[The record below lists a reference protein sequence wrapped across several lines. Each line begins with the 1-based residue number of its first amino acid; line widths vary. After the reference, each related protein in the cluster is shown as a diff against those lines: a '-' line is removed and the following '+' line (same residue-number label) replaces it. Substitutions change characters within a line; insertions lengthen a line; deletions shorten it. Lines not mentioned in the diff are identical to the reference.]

1 MKKKILIPVI
11 TAAIM
16 GFAAIGASA
25 RNLDMYVNNHH
36 VVRDIQTVGRFDMLP
51 VLDIAGELGFN
62 CSFDGTTIKLYND
75 SRSYKFTMGKAA
87 AYDQNGKWYGLDVV
101 PQIINGSVR
110 IPYKFFCDAMGLS
123 YTWDDVTS
131 TIFLGSDRTYNWLI
145 NTKEYKQ
152 ATEPQ
157 DIFNTLSSG
166 RIKDLNVFLSNFSE
180 AGFEYYD
187 CDNIDASSL
196 ISFAFIHDLIN
207 NYENIKYSNSNMGI
221 SAWRVDEILNR
232 YLGKTISK
240 RSVQHWQ
247 YDGSYYW
254 TLGAT
259 GETYSRFSIAVSYID
274 LKNGTYK
281 VNCNNYCWNGY
292 GLMDFAD
299 PEWYWYSDWEVLNNS
314 EFKKMSSSVAIIKP
328 VVYNGKNTWQLLS
341 LNTY

>member
-131 TIFLGSDRTYNWLI
+131 TIFL
-145 NTKEYKQ
+145 
-152 ATEPQ
+152 
-157 DIFNTLSSG
+157 
-166 RIKDLNVFLSNFSE
+166 
-180 AGFEYYD
+180 
-187 CDNIDASSL
+187 
-196 ISFAFIHDLIN
+196 
-207 NYENIKYSNSNMGI
+207 
-221 SAWRVDEILNR
+221 
-232 YLGKTISK
+232 
-240 RSVQHWQ
+240 
-247 YDGSYYW
+247 
-254 TLGAT
+254 
-259 GETYSRFSIAVSYID
+259 
-274 LKNGTYK
+274 
-281 VNCNNYCWNGY
+281 
-292 GLMDFAD
+292 
-299 PEWYWYSDWEVLNNS
+299 
-314 EFKKMSSSVAIIKP
+314 
-328 VVYNGKNTWQLLS
+328 
-341 LNTY
+341 

>member
-87 AYDQNGKWYGLDVV
+87 AYDQDGKWYGLDVV

-145 NTKEYKQ
+145 NTEEYKLGSINDGYLNNGGTVDDDRICVWGVIMGTGYLRSLNHTVEDLKTMYNIPN
-152 ATEPQ
+152 A
-157 DIFNTLSSG
+157 DIVRMEG
-166 RIKDLNVFLSNFSE
+166 
-180 AGFEYYD
+180 
-187 CDNIDASSL
+187 
-196 ISFAFIHDLIN
+196 
-207 NYENIKYSNSNMGI
+207 
-221 SAWRVDEILNR
+221 DEIYYIIPKYKNSKVIICHSNPDLSPGVNGSR
-232 YLGKTISK
+232 YI
-240 RSVQHWQ
+240 
-247 YDGSYYW
+247 DG
-254 TLGAT
+254 
-259 GETYSRFSIAVSYID
+259 EITYSGNRPVILICNRSCIFPNS
-274 LKNGTYK
+274 K
-281 VNCNNYCWNGY
+281 VRVEYATRY
-292 GLMDFAD
+292 T
-299 PEWYWYSDWEVLNNS
+299 
-314 EFKKMSSSVAIIKP
+314 EFRPI
-328 VVYNGKNTWQLLS
+328 QQR
-341 LNTY
+341 